1 MLHLIMNLDEYI
13 KSVEMLIEPL
23 QYRHDA
29 IHAKFQFPHGGH
41 GYNTDGGDF
50 KEHLKNIQL
59 EESDKKRIK
68 SILSQMDDVLQNI
81 LTHIKHD
88 ETELSKINCL
98 HLGLKETTQKRIKQL
113 QINMKRLEKQ
123 KKYYM
128 DDEESWIWT
137 NMLE

>member
-81 LTHIKHD
+81 LTHIKH
-88 ETELSKINCL
+88 EENELSKINCL
-98 HLGLKETTQKRIKQL
+98 HSGLKKTIQKRIEQL
-113 QINMKRLEKQ
+113 QKNMKRLEKQ

-128 DDEESWIWT
+128 DDEDSWIWT